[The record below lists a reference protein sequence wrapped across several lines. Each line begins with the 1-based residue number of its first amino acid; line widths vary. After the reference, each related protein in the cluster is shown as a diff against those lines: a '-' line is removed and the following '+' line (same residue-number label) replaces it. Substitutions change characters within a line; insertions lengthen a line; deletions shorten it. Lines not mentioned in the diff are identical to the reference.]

1 MVETI
6 NFKSMDDTYKLFLY
20 NATTNL
26 ISLLLSGVL
35 VIITF
40 IIASL
45 HIWMFIVPIVLI
57 LNIFLIRKFA
67 LRMITVEIENA

>member
-1 MVETI
+1 
-6 NFKSMDDTYKLFLY
+6 MDDTYKLFLY

-67 LRMITVEIENA
+67 LRMITVKIENA